1 MAIKFESERIPC
13 TAVNHSKCDFLG
25 GRLPEVVAYVNRT
38 TKESCPRSGPGTSKF
53 KRMQLHVYMIWEC
66 LHASR
71 KSVATAARKVPCT

>member
-13 TAVNHSKCDFLG
+13 KAVNHPNCDYFG

-38 TKESCPRSGPGTSKF
+38 TKGSFPRSGPDTSTF
-53 KRMQLHVYMIWEC
+53 RRMQLHVYMIWEC

-71 KSVATAARKVPCT
+71 KLVAADAREVPCT